1 MDTTIPPPTT
11 AVVVAAIASGR
22 RLIARIDRDLEDLGL
37 TWGRFHALVV
47 IDRTNGWIHAGA
59 LARKMAITRQSAHT
73 LLRSLDERGFLKWK
87 VDPWVR
93 SVRLTTDGARILAQ
107 AYEALADTYAAIE
120 RLGAQERKTIVS
132 AEYAIDRELRRPPQR
147 RPWYAG
153 HLPAVRTP
161 DAEGAP

>member
-1 MDTTIPPPTT
+1 MDAIPPPTT
-11 AVVVAAIASGR
+11 AVLVAAIASGR

-59 LARKMAITRQSAHT
+59 LARKMAITRQSAHM
-73 LLRSLDERGFLKWK
+73 LLRRLDERGFVLWK

-107 AYEALADTYAAIE
+107 AYE
-120 RLGAQERKTIVS
+120 
-132 AEYAIDRELRRPPQR
+132 LRRPPHR

-153 HLPAVRTP
+153 HLPAVPPP
-161 DAEGAP
+161 DAGGLA

>member
-73 LLRSLDERGFLKWK
+73 LLRSLDERGFLNWK

-93 SVRLTTDGARILAQ
+93 SVRLTTD
-107 AYEALADTYAAIE
+107 
-120 RLGAQERKTIVS
+120 
-132 AEYAIDRELRRPPQR
+132 RELRRPPQR
-147 RPWYAG
+147 RPWYVG
-153 HLPAVRTP
+153 HLPAVRP
-161 DAEGAP
+161 LDAERAP